1 MNDLK
6 RVEFSEPA
14 ITTSYAGEF
23 AGKYIA
29 AGVLEAPTLKKEGVT
44 FMPNVKHIA
53 VIKTLANDISIADA
67 TCDYTDT
74 ADVTLAEKVL
84 EVTEKQVNLTLCK
97 TPFQSD
103 WEAIS
108 MGFSSYDNLPA
119 TFTDFFI
126 ANMLEKVA
134 YATEQFVWSNLITQA
149 IADGADDSLT
159 GITID
164 ASNVIDTLGDALD
177 LLPNNVYGKEDLHF
191 YMGFETFK
199 AYVRALGG
207 FAANGLGANGVNG
220 MGTTWYDGVQS
231 LTFDGVKIFVSGAL
245 GDKIVLARKSN
256 LHFGIGLLDN
266 LNEIRVLDMAPLDG
280 SKNVRFV
287 MRWSQGTQVGF
298 GNEVVVV
305 NQPA

>member
-1 MNDLK
+1 MSNLK
-6 RVEFSEPA
+6 RVEFSEPT
-14 ITTSYAGEF
+14 ITTTYAGEF

-44 FMPNVKHIA
+44 IMPNVKHKS
-53 VIKTLANDISIADA
+53 VIKTLTNDITIANA

-103 WEAIS
+103 WEAVQ
-108 MGFSSYDNLPA
+108 MGYSAYDNLPA
-119 TFTDFFI
+119 TFSDFFI

-134 YATEQFVWSNLITQA
+134 YATEQYVWNSLISTS
-149 IADGADDSLT
+149 IADGADISLNP
-159 GITID
+159 GAIT
-164 ASNVIDTLGDALD
+164 AANVIDVLGDAVD
-177 LLPNNVYGKEDLHF
+177 LLPNNVYGKEDLHI

-207 FAANGLGANGVNG
+207 FAANVGANGVNG
-220 MGTTWYDGVQS
+220 QGTMWYDGVQS
-231 LTFDGVKIFVSGAL
+231 LTFDGIKIFVSGAL
-245 GDKIVLARKSN
+245 GERIAIARKSN
-256 LHFGIGLLDN
+256 LFFGIGLLDN
-266 LNEIRVLDMAPLDG
+266 LNEVRVLDMASLDG

-298 GNEVVVV
+298 GNEVVLV
-305 NQPA
+305 NCD

>member
-1 MNDLK
+1 MSNLK
-6 RVEFSEPA
+6 RVEFSEPT
-14 ITTSYAGEF
+14 ITTTYAGEF

-44 FMPNVKHIA
+44 IMPNVKHKS
-53 VIKTLANDISIADA
+53 VIKTLTNDITIANA

-74 ADVTLAEKVL
+74 ADVALAEKVL

-103 WEAIS
+103 WEAVQ
-108 MGFSSYDNLPA
+108 MGYSAYDNLPA
-119 TFTDFFI
+119 TFSDFFI

-134 YATEQFVWSNLITQA
+134 YATEQYVWSNLISQA
-149 IADGADDSLT
+149 VADGADDSLT
-159 GITID
+159 GITIT
-164 ASNVIDTLGDALD
+164 AANVIDTLGDAVD
-177 LLPNNVYGKEDLHF
+177 LLPNNVYGKEDLHI

-207 FAANGLGANGVNG
+207 FAANVGANGVNG
-220 MGTTWYDGVQS
+220 QGTMWYDGVQS
-231 LTFDGVKIFVSGAL
+231 LTFDGIKIFVSGAL
-245 GDKIVLARKSN
+245 GDKIVIARKSN
-256 LHFGIGLLDN
+256 LFFGIGLLDN
-266 LNEIRVLDMAPLDG
+266 LNEVRVLDMASLDG

-298 GNEVVVV
+298 GNEVVIV
-305 NQPA
+305 NA